1 MSRITNTV
9 KADTLK
15 VKVAPPKAAP
25 PKAVKA
31 ARDTGDVQNDRSRK
45 LAVQDLVRQANTLL
59 EAAPGGKY
67 PEAED
72 AAKAV
77 QGLHQLLEQVDS
89 LTVQLKAAPAA
100 SEEAAQ
106 YQRQLDGVRLMLDT
120 MMLPLQSSMT
130 AMETLL
136 MATLEIEE
144 QFEQLQAKTHG
155 FEENLKVAKARVA
168 AIAAAVKST
177 AKLG

>member
-1 MSRITNTV
+1 MTRISNTIN
-9 KADTLK
+9 KTS
-15 VKVAPPKAAP
+15 VA
-25 PKAVKA
+25 VRA
-31 ARDTGDVQNDRSRK
+31 ARDSGDVAGDRSRK
-45 LAVQDLVRQANTLL
+45 LAVQDLVRQANSLL

-77 QGLHQLLEQVDS
+77 QGLHHLLEQVDS
-89 LTVQLKAAPAA
+89 LNVQLRAAPAA
-100 SEEAAQ
+100 SEEASQ

-120 MMLPLQSSMT
+120 MMLPLQASMT

-144 QFEQLQAKTHG
+144 QFEHLQAQTHG
-155 FEENLKVAKARVA
+155 FEENLKQAKARVA

-177 AKLG
+177 AKIG